1 MMRLLSFILRAIV
14 ALMFDPFWAVLAMC
28 GIVILTIIVAIGLA
42 G

>member
-1 MMRLLSFILRAIV
+1 MTALIVILLIV
-14 ALMFDPFWAVLAMC
+14 IAGLLAWVLAMC